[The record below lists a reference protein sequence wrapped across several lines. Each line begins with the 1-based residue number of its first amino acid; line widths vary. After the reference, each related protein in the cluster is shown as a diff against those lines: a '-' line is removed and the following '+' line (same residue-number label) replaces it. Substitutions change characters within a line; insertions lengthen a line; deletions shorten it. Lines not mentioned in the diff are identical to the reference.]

1 MAQLEIERVKN
12 SGSGFGYTF
21 TSEGLKAH
29 ADFDPL
35 TGVAEVK
42 FEQATNMAAAL
53 EAVVSMLQSEAR
65 IWKTNPILPLRIDI
79 DAGRFVNELTQ
90 IAPRFGFT
98 GPEPAGEFGTEDQH
112 VRFRAELPLPQI
124 SPVLS

>member
-1 MAQLEIERVKN
+1 MAIVEVEKTKN
-12 SGSGFGYTF
+12 SGSGFNYTF
-21 TSEGLKAH
+21 KSEGLNAH

-53 EAVVSMLQSEAR
+53 ETVVSKLQSEAR

-79 DAGRFVNELTQ
+79 DAGRFANSLRQV
-90 IAPRFGFT
+90 APRFGFSKQQ
-98 GPEPAGEFGTEDQH
+98 PAGEFGTEDQH
-112 VRFRAELPLPQI
+112 VRFRAELPLAR
-124 SPVLS
+124 